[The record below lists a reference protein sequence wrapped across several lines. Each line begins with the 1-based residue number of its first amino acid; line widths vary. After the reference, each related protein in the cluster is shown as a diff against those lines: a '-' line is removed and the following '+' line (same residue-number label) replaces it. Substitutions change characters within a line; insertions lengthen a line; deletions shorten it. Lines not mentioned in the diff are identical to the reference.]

1 MEALINSP
9 LFNIC
14 NVNLHKASH
23 DNGTEK
29 KKKNNKHKGPL
40 TNYKPNSSP
49 FRHKVPKHSIILLLH
64 TTLYTCQKM
73 ECHILWNVQ
82 FQYKKKEAFILND
95 FAPTV
100 QNLS

>member
-1 MEALINSP
+1 MTMGQ
-9 LFNIC
+9 
-14 NVNLHKASH
+14 K
-23 DNGTEK
+23 EK
-29 KKKNNKHKGPL
+29 KKKKRKKRGGKKGKENNKHKVPL

-49 FRHKVPKHSIILLLH
+49 FRHKVTKHSIILLLH

-82 FQYKKKEAFILND
+82 FQYIKKEEGKKEAFILND

>member
-1 MEALINSP
+1 MTMG
-9 LFNIC
+9 
-14 NVNLHKASH
+14 HKK
-23 DNGTEK
+23 K
-29 KKKNNKHKGPL
+29 KKKNKHEVPL

-82 FQYKKKEAFILND
+82 FQLERGEKREAFILND